1 MYYVYL
7 LECSDSS
14 YYCGITTDIQRRI
27 VEHNT
32 SKKGAKYTRSRR
44 PVKLI
49 WSKIV
54 QNRSEATKLEIQI
67 KKLSKKEKIAL
78 VLTSEDPV

>member
-7 LECSDSS
+7 LECSDLS

-27 VEHNT
+27 IEHNT
-32 SKKGAKYTRSRR
+32 SKKGAKYTRARR

-54 QNRSEATKLEIQI
+54 QSRSEATKLEIQI

>member
-27 VEHNT
+27 IEHNT

-78 VLTSEDPV
+78 VLISEDPV

>member
-1 MYYVYL
+1 MYHVYL